1 MTTFEAVLPNV
12 YGVLPNV
19 ESKGS
24 APIDTIKTRVCRT
37 CRTLPNLLATPYTC
51 TCARTPARIRTRSR
65 CANVR
70 QVRHGSCFV
79 PWEVNRTAST
89 AVGIRTVDRI
99 ELSGGTR

>member
-51 TCARTPARIRTRSR
+51 ARTRTRPRIRTRNQS
-65 CANVR
+65 ANVRQVR
-70 QVRHGSCFV
+70 QVRHGS
-79 PWEVNRTAST
+79 
-89 AVGIRTVDRI
+89 
-99 ELSGGTR
+99 